1 MAMKLVKP
9 PVVKWNGSLVKE
21 NVLED
26 VTYQA
31 FEKYGGNSN
40 YKGNGIEWLLLKNN
54 VCFEKDDERVRVTKS
69 QLKPKYKST
78 RASLASYKEMLISH
92 SLRRLNSQ
100 PKKKKKNKKEG
111 GGASDAFVRQSTTL
125 AQIFT

>member
-1 MAMKLVKP
+1 MAMTLVNP

-54 VCFEKDDERVRVTKS
+54 VCFEKNDKRLRVTKS
-69 QLKPKYKST
+69 QLRPKYKST
-78 RASLASYKEMLISH
+78 RAFLASYKEMFISH

-100 PKKKKKNKKEG
+100 PKKKKKRKEVG
-111 GGASDAFVRQSTTL
+111 LLTL
-125 AQIFT
+125 L